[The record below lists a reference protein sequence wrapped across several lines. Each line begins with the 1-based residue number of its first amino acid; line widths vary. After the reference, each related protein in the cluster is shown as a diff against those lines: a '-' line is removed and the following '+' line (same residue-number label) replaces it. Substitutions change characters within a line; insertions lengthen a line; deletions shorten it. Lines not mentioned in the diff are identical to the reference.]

1 MKIAIASGKGGTG
14 KTTLAVNL
22 ALRAAETRNVVL
34 ADLDVEEPNSAI
46 FIRGNKTT
54 EQRFFRAVPNWE
66 KEACTLCGKCAEVCQ
81 FNAVVK
87 LGETILVLPQLCHSC
102 FACSELCPVNALP
115 MRNTPLGWLRGYQQ
129 GRLVFLESK
138 LDVGEEMAAPLI
150 GQTIS
155 YMDEK
160 LSRPEFQFRD
170 CPPGTACPVIAATS
184 DADLVLLVTEPT
196 PFGLY
201 DLELAVETMRQL
213 DKSMAVV
220 INRWGIGDGK
230 VLRFCEKEQLPVWA
244 IFPNQRKIAELYS
257 RGELIYPEVQEFR
270 EGLDAILAR
279 LNELKEASE

>member
-46 FIRGNKTT
+46 FIRGDKTT

>member
-46 FIRGNKTT
+46 FIRGDKTT

-150 GQTIS
+150 KQTIS

-196 PFGLY
+196 L
-201 DLELAVETMRQL
+201 LACMTL
-213 DKSMAVV
+213 
-220 INRWGIGDGK
+220 NWRWK
-230 VLRFCEKEQLPVWA
+230 PCANWTKAWRW
-244 IFPNQRKIAELYS
+244 
-257 RGELIYPEVQEFR
+257 
-270 EGLDAILAR
+270 
-279 LNELKEASE
+279 

>member
-46 FIRGNKTT
+46 FIRGDKTT

-150 GQTIS
+150 KQTIS

>member
-150 GQTIS
+150 KQTIS